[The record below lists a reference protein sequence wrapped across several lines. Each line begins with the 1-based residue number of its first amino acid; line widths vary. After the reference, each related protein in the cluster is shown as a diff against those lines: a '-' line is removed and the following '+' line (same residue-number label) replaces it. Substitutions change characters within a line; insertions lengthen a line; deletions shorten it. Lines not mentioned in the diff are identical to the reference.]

1 MLGRFELVHHVS
13 SQLDSTTLS
22 LLFCFC
28 GVRAHGC
35 VRAHT
40 RGSAVAWAVEGATR
54 SLPPESV
61 TAAAFF
67 FFLHDV
73 FDSRCTEHTY
83 QYFSRQLVK
92 SNNPPKD

>member
-40 RGSAVAWAVEGATR
+40 RGSAVAWAGEGAAR

-67 FFLHDV
+67 FFCMMSSIPGAQSTLI
-73 FDSRCTEHTY
+73 SI
-83 QYFSRQLVK
+83 SLA
-92 SNNPPKD
+92 SW